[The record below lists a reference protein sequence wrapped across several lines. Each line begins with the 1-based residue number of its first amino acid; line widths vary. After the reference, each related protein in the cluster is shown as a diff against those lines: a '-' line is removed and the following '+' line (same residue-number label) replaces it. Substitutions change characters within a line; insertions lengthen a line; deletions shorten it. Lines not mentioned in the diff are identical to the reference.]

1 MISFLI
7 SIDRSGVI
15 NEIIWSDP
23 AYVVSKHHD
32 TLFLLFDEEERPG
45 ILAAINEMGADKDSF
60 RTLSADSKDL
70 KCQIRLFLLSVDE
83 KILVFGADIIA
94 ADSEECRQSQ
104 EIIIYM
110 FMKTVKS
117 FSNSLVFH
125 NNTATSLQFDKIQS
139 LNNELIN
146 TKRLLE
152 KTNAQMNILNMDL
165 NNRLVKDALTGL
177 VSRYQY
183 GAEIRSLI
191 AANPG
196 KYGIFT
202 FLDIDDFKSVNDNYG
217 HASGDKYLM
226 AFAERLKKMPI
237 ETTIR
242 MRIAGDEFG
251 LFTYG
256 LEKDIAPKIEEIW
269 EHINR
274 CVLSMPIEFDGYI
287 LPIAVSAGMAVF
299 GVDTNEIYELIEYAD
314 FAMYIAKK
322 SGKNKYHAF
331 EKNEYESL
339 RVKQNED

>member
-45 ILAAINEMGADKDSF
+45 IFAAITELGSDKDAYK
-60 RTLSADSKDL
+60 TISADSKSL
-70 KCQIRLFLLSVDE
+70 KCQIRLFLLSADE
-83 KILVFGADIIA
+83 KILVFGADSMA
-94 ADSEECRQSQ
+94 SGSEECRQSQ

-183 GAEIRSLI
+183 RAEIRSLI

-202 FLDIDDFKSVNDNYG
+202 FLDIDDFKAVNDSYG
-217 HASGDKYLM
+217 HAAGDKYLT
-226 AFAERLKKMPI
+226 AFAERLKKLPI
-237 ETTIR
+237 ENTIR

-256 LEKDIAPKIEEIW
+256 LEKETAPQMKEIW
-269 EHINR
+269 EQINS
-274 CVLSMPIEFDGYI
+274 CVLSRPIEFDGYT
-287 LPIAVSAGMAVF
+287 LPIAISAGMAVF
-299 GVDTNEIYELIEYAD
+299 GVDTAEIYDLIEYAD

-322 SGKNKYHAF
+322 SGKNRYHTF
-331 EKNEYESL
+331 EKNEYVSL
-339 RVKQNED
+339 RVMHNED

>member
-23 AYVVSKHHD
+23 AYVVSMHHD
-32 TLFLLFDEEERPG
+32 TLFLLFNEAERSG
-45 ILAAINEMGADKDSF
+45 ILTAINEMEADKDAF
-60 RTLSADSKDL
+60 NAISAGSKDL
-70 KCQIRLFLLSVDE
+70 KCRIGLFLLSAED
-83 KILVFGADIIA
+83 KILVFGTDNIA
-94 ADSEECRQSQ
+94 AGSEECRQSQ
-104 EIIIYM
+104 EFIIYM
-110 FMKTVKS
+110 FMKTVKG

-125 NNTATSLQFDKIQS
+125 NNMATSLQFDKIQS

-152 KTNAQMNILNMDL
+152 KTNAQMYILNMDL

-196 KYGIFT
+196 KYGVFT
-202 FLDIDDFKSVNDNYG
+202 FLDIDNFKAINDNYG
-217 HASGDKYLM
+217 HAAGDKYLI
-226 AFAERLKKMPI
+226 AFAERLQNLPI
-237 ETTIR
+237 ENTIR

-256 LEKDIAPKIEEIW
+256 LEKVSAPLMEEIW
-269 EHINR
+269 EHIHS
-274 CVLSMPIEFDGYI
+274 CILSMPIVFDGNT
-287 LPIAVSAGMAVF
+287 LPIAISAGMAVF
-299 GVDTNEIYELIEYAD
+299 GADTNEIYELIEYAD

-322 SGKNKYHAF
+322 SGKNRYHAF
-331 EKNEYESL
+331 AKNEYESL
-339 RVKQNED
+339 RATDNEN